1 MRLGNTFRRLGSTK
15 EAMQEYL
22 NSHTIAWRRANDF
35 PDNAAAQGNLAAVL
49 STLGEMRH
57 ELEHDME
64 ASLDCHRQS
73 LAIWR
78 KLSGRAPGGPSGSQG
93 ELKPLDITRSLA
105 EALTNLA
112 VGLLREGNPREAVE
126 LFEETIGLRR
136 KLVDEFPDDRSLHQD
151 LARSYQALGESAFL
165 LGNIGQ
171 SREYY
176 TRCLATNEEIL
187 AADSE
192 DLGSQVE
199 LASALGNHG
208 DIGLRTGDLDGAR
221 RDFER
226 SLAINRSV
234 LSLDENNVD
243 QIRNVAIECHRLGV
257 VEAMSGNPEKAA
269 SWFEEARQLRERTA
283 SLDGG
288 NIERQIEL
296 MLTLARCG
304 AWEKATSIAETIR
317 TPSSDSD
324 LLICIARCFTQ
335 CSTVVRDT
343 DPGAAD
349 ALGEKAVE
357 AIREAVA
364 AGYKDKVTLT
374 TEPDLLPL
382 KSLSAF
388 GEIIS
393 GLASP

>member
-1 MRLGNTFRRLGSTK
+1 M
-15 EAMQEYL
+15 
-22 NSHTIAWRRANDF
+22 
-35 PDNAAAQGNLAAVL
+35 
-49 STLGEMRH
+49 
-57 ELEHDME
+57 
-64 ASLDCHRQS
+64 
-73 LAIWR
+73 
-78 KLSGRAPGGPSGSQG
+78 
-93 ELKPLDITRSLA
+93 
-105 EALTNLA
+105 
-112 VGLLREGNPREAVE
+112 
-126 LFEETIGLRR
+126 
-136 KLVDEFPDDRSLHQD
+136 
-151 LARSYQALGESAFL
+151 
-165 LGNIGQ
+165 
-171 SREYY
+171 
-176 TRCLATNEEIL
+176 
-187 AADSE
+187 
-192 DLGSQVE
+192 
-199 LASALGNHG
+199 
-208 DIGLRTGDLDGAR
+208 
-221 RDFER
+221 
-226 SLAINRSV
+226 